1 MKQEISVISQGGQP
15 LKKPLLLLQPAFP
28 FNRWILDKI
37 GRQNLTN
44 RLQVAEANIFPED
57 YLGIKEVLILGLLF
71 GILFLAKHT
80 EPLWL
85 GMAILLGYILPDF
98 YLRTRIQARKRLI
111 IKALPEAIDLLTLC
125 VQGGLDFMLS
135 LNWVVE
141 RSKPNPLMRE
151 FALVLHEMKVGRTRQ
166 EALRAMAKR
175 LQLSE
180 ISSFVTTLI
189 HAERMG
195 TSISEVLNALA
206 DEARRQRF
214 QRGERLALQAPI
226 KMLFPLVVF
235 ILPVVG
241 IVVGGP
247 VILQFIQGGL
257 PKF

>member
-1 MKQEISVISQGGQP
+1 MISQGGQP
-15 LKKPLLLLQPAFP
+15 LKKPLLLLRPVFP
-28 FNRWILDKI
+28 FNRWILNRI

-44 RLQVAEANIFPED
+44 QLQVAEANIFPED
-57 YLGIKEVLILGLLF
+57 YLGIKEILILGLLF
-71 GILFLAKHT
+71 GLLFLTKHI

-85 GMAILLGYILPDF
+85 GTAILLGYVLPDL
-98 YLRTRIQARKRLI
+98 YLKSRIRARKRLI
-111 IKALPEAIDLLTLC
+111 IKALPETIDLLTLC
-125 VQGGLDFMLS
+125 MHGGLDFMLG

-141 RSKPNPLMRE
+141 RSKPNPLTKE
-151 FALVLHEMKVGRTRQ
+151 FALVIHEIKVGRTRQ
-166 EALRAMAKR
+166 EALRDMAKR
-175 LQLSE
+175 LSIPD
-180 ISSFVTTLI
+180 ISSFITTLI

-195 TSISEVLNALA
+195 TSISEVLSALA
-206 DEARRQRF
+206 EEARRQRF